1 MAATGNEIVKLS
13 QLKLLKDAAWTK
25 IDTKMAKPATDGT
38 AGQMLVA
45 NGDQTYRFVDVPEG
59 TAYTADEVTL
69 HLAGTQ
75 FSIKE
80 GVIPTKVSELEND
93 SKFQTDSQVS
103 TAITE
108 AVQTAVT
115 GVYTVKGSVANQGA
129 LPQEENK
136 TGDVY
141 NVEDTGMN
149 YVWNGTKWD
158 ALGSV
163 TTLSTLGVTATATEL
178 NYVKGVTSGIQ
189 DQINGLK
196 TVATTGANGMMSK
209 EDKAKLDGIEANANH
224 YVLPAATS
232 GALGGVKSSAEVV
245 VGGDGTMTIG
255 TGINV
260 SRFTNDAGYLTTIP
274 VASDEDF
281 KTYMGIAEG

>member
-13 QLKLLKDAAWTK
+13 QLKLLKDAAWAE
-25 IDTKMAKPATDGT
+25 IGTKMAKPAADGT

-45 NGDQTYRFVDVPEG
+45 NGDQTYRFVDVPHG

-69 HLAGTQ
+69 HLDGTQ

-80 GVIPTKVSELEND
+80 GVIKTKVSELEND
-93 SKFQTDSQVS
+93 SKFQTDTQVS
-103 TAITE
+103 EAITS
-108 AVQTAVT
+108 AVSSAIT
-115 GVYTVKGSVANQGA
+115 GVYTVKGSVANQSA

-149 YVWNGTKWD
+149 YVWNGTQWD

-163 TTLSTLGVTATATEL
+163 TTLTTLGVTATATEL
-178 NYVKGVTSGIQ
+178 NYVKGVTSAIQ
-189 DQINGLK
+189 DQINAVNGKIDGLTFGNGLEK
-196 TVATTGANGMMSK
+196 SGNNVTVKAADTTITVGA
-209 EDKAKLDGIEANANH
+209 DGIKAN
-224 YVLPAATS
+224 
-232 GALGGVKSSAEVV
+232 
-245 VGGDGTMTIG
+245 
-255 TGINV
+255 
-260 SRFTNDAGYLTTIP
+260 

-281 KTYMGIAEG
+281 RTFMGIAEA

>member
-13 QLKLLKDAAWTK
+13 QLKLLKDAAWAQ
-25 IDTKMAKPATDGT
+25 IDTKMAKPAVDGT

-69 HLAGTQ
+69 HLDGTQ
-75 FSIKE
+75 FSIKD

-93 SKFQTDSQVS
+93 AKFQTDSQVS
-103 TAITE
+103 EAITS
-108 AVQTAVT
+108 AVSSAIT
-115 GVYTVKGSVANQGA
+115 GVYTVKGSVANQAA

-149 YVWNGTKWD
+149 YVWNGTQWD

-163 TTLSTLGVTATATEL
+163 TTLTTLGVTASATEL
-178 NYVKGVTSGIQ
+178 NYVKGVTSAIQ
-189 DQINGLK
+189 DQINAVNGKIDGLTFGNGLEK
-196 TVATTGANGMMSK
+196 SGTNVTVKAADTTITVGA
-209 EDKAKLDGIEANANH
+209 DGIKAN
-224 YVLPAATS
+224 T
-232 GALGGVKSSAEVV
+232 
-245 VGGDGTMTIG
+245 
-255 TGINV
+255 
-260 SRFTNDAGYLTTIP
+260 
-274 VASDEDF
+274 ASDEDF
-281 KTYMGIAEG
+281 RAFMGIAEA

>member
-13 QLKLLKDAAWTK
+13 QLKLLKDAAWTQ
-25 IDTKMAKPATDGT
+25 IDTKMAKPAADGT
-38 AGQMLVA
+38 NGQMLVA
-45 NGDQTYRFVDVPEG
+45 NGNGTYRFVDVPKG

-69 HLAGTQ
+69 HLKGTQ
-75 FSIKE
+75 FSIKD
-80 GVIPTKVSELEND
+80 GVIPTKVSQLQND
-93 SKFQTDSQVS
+93 SKFQTDTQVS
-103 TAITE
+103 SAISS
-108 AVQTAVT
+108 AVSSAIT

-129 LPQEENK
+129 LPGDGNK

-163 TTLSTLGVTATATEL
+163 TTLTTLGVTASATEL
-178 NYVKGVTSGIQ
+178 NYVKGVTSAIQ
-189 DQINGLK
+189 NQINGLK
-196 TVATTGANGMMSK
+196 AVATTGANGMMSK
-209 EDKAKLDGIEANANH
+209 QDKAKLDGIEANANH
-224 YVLPAATS
+224 YVLPVA
-232 GALGGVKSSAEVV
+232 GAQIGGVKNSVEVV
-245 VGGDGTMTIG
+245 VDGEGTMTIG

-260 SRFTNDAGYLTTIP
+260 SRFNNDAGYLKSIP

-281 KTYMGIAEG
+281 KTFMGIAG

>member
-25 IDTKMAKPATDGT
+25 IDTKMAKPAADGT

-69 HLAGTQ
+69 HLDGTQ
-75 FSIKE
+75 FSIKD
-80 GVIPTKVSELEND
+80 GVIKTKVSELEND
-93 SKFQTDSQVS
+93 SKFQTESQVS
-103 TAITE
+103 SAISE

-115 GVYTVKGSVANQGA
+115 GVYTVKGSVANESA

-141 NVEDTGMN
+141 NVTDTGMN
-149 YVWNGTKWD
+149 YVWNGTQWD

-163 TTLSTLGVTATATEL
+163 TTLATLGVTATATEL
-178 NYVKGVTSGIQ
+178 NYVKGVTSAIQ
-189 DQINGLK
+189 DQINAVNGKIDGLTFGNGLQK
-196 TVATTGANGMMSK
+196 SGNNVTV
-209 EDKAKLDGIEANANH
+209 KAAD
-224 YVLPAATS
+224 
-232 GALGGVKSSAEVV
+232 
-245 VGGDGTMTIG
+245 
-255 TGINV
+255 
-260 SRFTNDAGYLTTIP
+260 TTIT
-274 VASDEDF
+274 VGAGGIKANTASDEDF
-281 KTYMGIAEG
+281 KTFMGISA

>member
-13 QLKLLKDAAWTK
+13 QLKLLKDAAWAQ
-25 IDTKMAKPATDGT
+25 IDTKMAKPAADGT

-69 HLAGTQ
+69 HLEGTQ

-80 GVIPTKVSELEND
+80 GVIKTKVSELEND
-93 SKFQTDSQVS
+93 SKFQTDTQVS
-103 TAITE
+103 EAITS
-108 AVQTAVT
+108 AVSSAIT
-115 GVYTVKGSVANQGA
+115 GVYTVKGSVANQSA

-149 YVWNGTKWD
+149 YVWNGTQWD

-163 TTLSTLGVTATATEL
+163 TTLTTLGVTASATEL
-178 NYVKGVTSGIQ
+178 NYVKGVTSSIQ
-189 DQINGLK
+189 DQINAVNGKIDGLTFGNGLEK
-196 TVATTGANGMMSK
+196 SGNNVTVKAADTTITVGA
-209 EDKAKLDGIEANANH
+209 DGIKAN
-224 YVLPAATS
+224 T
-232 GALGGVKSSAEVV
+232 
-245 VGGDGTMTIG
+245 
-255 TGINV
+255 
-260 SRFTNDAGYLTTIP
+260 
-274 VASDEDF
+274 ASDEDF
-281 KTYMGIAEG
+281 RTFMGIA

>member
-13 QLKLLKDAAWTK
+13 QLKLLKDAAWTEIGK
-25 IDTKMAKPATDGT
+25 KMTKPATDGT
-38 AGQMLVA
+38 NGQMLVA
-45 NGDQTYRFVDVPEG
+45 NGDETYRFVDVPHG

-69 HLAGTQ
+69 HLDGTQ

-80 GVIPTKVSELEND
+80 GVIKTKVSELEND
-93 SKFQTDSQVS
+93 SKFQTESQVS
-103 TAITE
+103 SAITE

-129 LPQEENK
+129 LPPDSNK

-149 YVWNGTKWD
+149 YVWNGTQWD

-163 TTLSTLGVTATATEL
+163 TTLTTLGVTASATEL
-178 NYVKGVTSGIQ
+178 NYVKGVTSAIQ
-189 DQINGLK
+189 DQINAVNGKIDGLTFGNGLEK
-196 TVATTGANGMMSK
+196 SGTNVTVKAADTTITVGA
-209 EDKAKLDGIEANANH
+209 DGIKAN
-224 YVLPAATS
+224 
-232 GALGGVKSSAEVV
+232 
-245 VGGDGTMTIG
+245 
-255 TGINV
+255 
-260 SRFTNDAGYLTTIP
+260 

-281 KTYMGIAEG
+281 KAFMEGNR